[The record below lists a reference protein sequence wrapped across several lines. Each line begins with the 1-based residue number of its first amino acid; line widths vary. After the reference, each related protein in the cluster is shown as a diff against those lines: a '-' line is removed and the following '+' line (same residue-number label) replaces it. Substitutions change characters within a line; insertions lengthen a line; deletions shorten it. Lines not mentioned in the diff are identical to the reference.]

1 MAPMSPCTTKAGCAR
16 SRTRAECPRVQCTAF
31 APRSVCV
38 TRRGAM
44 GEIVFLLDA
53 TRAKRNAKLTYF
65 PVCRSRNSITVL
77 HSLVLLQS

>member
-31 APRSVCV
+31 APPPLRVA
-38 TRRGAM
+38 GAL

-53 TRAKRNAKLTYF
+53 TRAKRNAKMTYF
-65 PVCRSRNSITVL
+65 
-77 HSLVLLQS
+77 Q